1 MSDVPAIHAV
11 TDDRILT
18 RPEFLDRARRVM
30 RALGPR
36 GAVHLRSRILPGSR
50 LLELATALSA
60 TQEETG
66 CWLVVNDRLDV
77 ALAAGARGAQLTSRS
92 MRVPDARLV
101 APVLALGASV
111 HALTAAIAAEH
122 DGADWLV
129 VGHVFATDSHP
140 GAEAKG
146 KTFFATIA
154 RAVSLPLIAIGG
166 IKPPSVAGLVASG
179 AWGVAAIS
187 GIWGADDAEQ
197 AAIEYLSS
205 YDGHSN

>member
-1 MSDVPAIHAV
+1 MRDVPVVHAV

-36 GAVHLRSRILPGSR
+36 GAVHLRSRVLPANR
-50 LLELATALSA
+50 LLELAVELRRAQDA
-60 TQEETG
+60 TG

-101 APVLALGASV
+101 APGLALGASV
-111 HALTAAIAAEH
+111 HALTAGIAAAR

-140 GAEAKG
+140 GTDGRG

-154 RAVSLPLIAIGG
+154 RAIPLPLIAIGG
-166 IKPPSVAGLVASG
+166 VKPPTVSGLIASG
-179 AWGVAAIS
+179 AHGVAAIS
-187 GIWGADDAEQ
+187 GIWGADDAEH

-205 YDGHSN
+205 YDAHGI